1 VSELSI
7 KAESGEQRMSDYRGI
22 AKYSRQE
29 FLRLSTR
36 GAGALALLCAAPEI
50 GSAQTAP
57 DAAAVKAAY
66 DRPIHCDLREFVKWI
81 VDEYEPS
88 VRLPG
93 GAGRYAGAPG
103 QTAPK
108 LYGIADMA
116 CVLYTI
122 GALDPSAKERD
133 EWKDALEAFQNPK
146 TGWFREEDSGLA
158 PEHNTAFALGA
169 MQLLDLTPRYAV
181 TMDAKYQ
188 DMRAYFNTLDWRTN
202 VYGESH
208 KGAGIGV
215 IFELVPALRSPAW
228 FAEYF
233 AACEGYFDANNG
245 LMGRDKP
252 ASGDIDQI
260 GGTFH
265 YSFLYEYFNRQMP
278 YPEKRIDTVLGLQG
292 SDGYWS
298 DSNYLWM
305 TLDAMYLMTRTLRY
319 RPYRFEDVKGSV
331 RRLMS
336 TLEQAVYSAEG
347 RKKAFATGQGVHL
360 LTSATAIAA
369 EAQQFLG
376 EDEVMTDWPLKLVL
390 DRRPFI

>member
-1 VSELSI
+1 
-7 KAESGEQRMSDYRGI
+7 MS
-22 AKYSRQE
+22 SQ
-29 FLRLSTR
+29 
-36 GAGALALLCAAPEI
+36 GAGAVALLAAAP
-50 GSAQTAP
+50 GGVSAQ
-57 DAAAVKAAY
+57 AAADAGAGNAAQSA
-66 DRPIHCDLREFVKWI
+66 PIHCDLREFVRWI
-81 VDEYEPS
+81 EDEFEPS
-88 VRLPG
+88 VRLAG

-122 GALDPSAKERD
+122 GKLDPSTKERG
-133 EWKDALEAFQNPK
+133 EWRDALEAFQNPR

-169 MQLLDLTPRYAV
+169 MQLLDVTPRYAV

-188 DMRAYFNTLDWRTN
+188 DMRAYFSTLDWRAN

-208 KGAGIGV
+208 KGAGIGA
-215 IFELVPALRSPAW
+215 IFELEPGLRSPEW
-228 FAEYF
+228 FAAYF
-233 AACEGYFDANNG
+233 AACEGYFDASNG

-252 ASGDIDQI
+252 AGGDIDQI

-292 SDGYWS
+292 RDGYWS
-298 DSNYLWM
+298 DSNPLWM

-319 RPYRFEDVKGSV
+319 CPHRFEDVKGSV
-331 RRLMS
+331 RRIL
-336 TLEQAVYSAEG
+336 TVLEEAVYGAEG
-347 RKKAFATGQGVHL
+347 RKATFAKGQAVHL
-360 LTSATAIAA
+360 LTAATAIAA

-376 EDEVMTDWPLKLVL
+376 AQEVVTDWPLKLVL